1 MSLSWRRSTL
11 RFASAFV
18 LLLLGN
24 MRGAAQETTKSCSG
38 GFKIALRA
46 TYAGPWITGKASRVS
61 LEYGMSSPIS
71 ASAAWI
77 EIWDGPDRLFQQSV
91 KVQSHGELVWGGLR
105 DVPDTPPN
113 LQLAILV
120 PEFDVPCTE
129 DCRTT
134 SSNRKVS
141 TVLAGTAPDEDPPT
155 PSLTPEIVRLVEGDQ
170 WSELVVEGMLF
181 GSPTKILLQ
190 EQTAD
195 ERWVAREYLP
205 ADLVDLHHV
214 RVQIPQAYLRRP
226 AVLGLAAAQPD
237 YEEAPGSEV
246 RPPQQTLYV
255 VSKDSPI
262 LSSVEPSE
270 VDSDEVEEGGGLTVR
285 LRGSGF
291 TPGSRVAMSLENAR
305 GLAHGGLKPVFISN
319 DELRVHLPAE
329 RLVID
334 HKWSASRPI
343 RLWVGNDDVFHISEA
358 QEVRVSESVHFP
370 HHPSGDPVASITHI
384 SPYPVP
390 LIDSGASVLLTVRG
404 ENFAPGESV
413 LADNS
418 DKEVKLKTVY
428 VSPQEL
434 RAWLP
439 RSVWRERRLRFRLVA
454 QTAAGRCTA
463 DVWEDDN

>member
-1 MSLSWRRSTL
+1 
-11 RFASAFV
+11 
-18 LLLLGN
+18 
-24 MRGAAQETTKSCSG
+24 
-38 GFKIALRA
+38 
-46 TYAGPWITGKASRVS
+46 
-61 LEYGMSSPIS
+61 
-71 ASAAWI
+71 
-77 EIWDGPDRLFQQSV
+77 
-91 KVQSHGELVWGGLR
+91 
-105 DVPDTPPN
+105 
-113 LQLAILV
+113 
-120 PEFDVPCTE
+120 
-129 DCRTT
+129 
-134 SSNRKVS
+134 
-141 TVLAGTAPDEDPPT
+141 
-155 PSLTPEIVRLVEGDQ
+155 
-170 WSELVVEGMLF
+170 
-181 GSPTKILLQ
+181 
-190 EQTAD
+190 
-195 ERWVAREYLP
+195 
-205 ADLVDLHHV
+205 
-214 RVQIPQAYLRRP
+214 
-226 AVLGLAAAQPD
+226 
-237 YEEAPGSEV
+237 
-246 RPPQQTLYV
+246 
-255 VSKDSPI
+255 
-262 LSSVEPSE
+262 
-270 VDSDEVEEGGGLTVR
+270 
-285 LRGSGF
+285 
-291 TPGSRVAMSLENAR
+291 MSLENAR

>member
-1 MSLSWRRSTL
+1 M
-11 RFASAFV
+11 
-18 LLLLGN
+18 
-24 MRGAAQETTKSCSG
+24 
-38 GFKIALRA
+38 
-46 TYAGPWITGKASRVS
+46 
-61 LEYGMSSPIS
+61 
-71 ASAAWI
+71 
-77 EIWDGPDRLFQQSV
+77 
-91 KVQSHGELVWGGLR
+91 
-105 DVPDTPPN
+105 
-113 LQLAILV
+113 
-120 PEFDVPCTE
+120 
-129 DCRTT
+129 
-134 SSNRKVS
+134 
-141 TVLAGTAPDEDPPT
+141 
-155 PSLTPEIVRLVEGDQ
+155 TPEIVRLVEGDQ